1 MKSLFISSLLFCSL
15 ISESQVL
22 ISRGFED
29 SLHTKEQSYIGTLF
43 KSFNEKDVTGKYF
56 TNKDFK
62 GKITL
67 VNFWFE
73 ACHPCVAEFDVLNKI
88 FDSLS
93 TNKDFQ
99 FISFTF
105 DHTNSVAESIRK
117 YHLHFPVI
125 SISKEECYNL
135 NCSSGFPISMI
146 IDREGKIA
154 FIKSGGDLDME
165 QATVDVNRT
174 LLPKIIE
181 LLNN

>member
-1 MKSLFISSLLFCSL
+1 MRSLFISILLFCSL
-15 ISESQVL
+15 ISKSQVL
-22 ISRGFED
+22 VSKGFED
-29 SLHTKEQSYIGTLF
+29 SLHPKEQSYIGTLF
-43 KSFNEKDVTGKYF
+43 KSFDEKDIIGKYF

-93 TNKDFQ
+93 INKDFR

-105 DHTNSVAESIRK
+105 DNINSVTESIKK
-117 YHLHFPVI
+117 YHLRFPVI
-125 SISKEECYNL
+125 PISKEDCYSL
-135 NCSSGFPISMI
+135 NFSSGFPISMI
-146 IDREGKIA
+146 IDKEGKIA
-154 FIKSGGDLDME
+154 FIKSGGDLNIE
-165 QATVDVNRT
+165 QATKEVNKT